1 MLADDLRI
9 VVNRNLAS
17 KVLAQGATM
26 EERVFGKQ
34 CANTKCDDRGE
45 RVLASNAL
53 VRDVTIKGSR
63 YWQAMHWH
71 KMRLVK
77 GAGIGK
83 KCAGMRRDYRGEWV
97 LASNVLAQDATI

>member
-53 VRDVTIKGSR
+53 V
-63 YWQAMHWH
+63 
-71 KMRLVK
+71 
-77 GAGIGK
+77 
-83 KCAGMRRDYRGEWV
+83 
-97 LASNVLAQDATI
+97 